1 MNVMIISIAIVIDT
15 IDINQMR
22 PVAIIPLTTICDLIT
37 KCNFIKWN
45 CVKYYK
51 IEE

>member
-1 MNVMIISIAIVIDT
+1 MNFMLISIAIVIDA

-22 PVAIIPLTTICDLIT
+22 PLAIIPLTTICDLIT
-37 KCNFIKWN
+37 KCNFIKCK